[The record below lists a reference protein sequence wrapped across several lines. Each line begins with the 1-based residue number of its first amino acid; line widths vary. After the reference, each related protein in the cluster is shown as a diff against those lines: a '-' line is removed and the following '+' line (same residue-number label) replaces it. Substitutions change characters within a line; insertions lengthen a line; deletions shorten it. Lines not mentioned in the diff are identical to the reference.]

1 VTGLSLLF
9 INSAKR
15 ASGGEYWMTQVGGE
29 FVRRGHRVT
38 FVCRPSLPWAQYARD
53 LGVTVY
59 EHGLHGD
66 INMNAV
72 ARLALIML
80 RQRVQLVCTVFER
93 EARLAGMAKRFFPSV
108 SFVQRKV
115 VPRIKNRLQ
124 YRASYRYFVDKIL
137 ASSHSIE
144 SQLTRYSWLS
154 PGMVEVVPN
163 GIDLTPFN
171 SFNPSRN
178 VANRLGI
185 PRGRVIV
192 GSVADLVPSKGH
204 EMLIDGL
211 PNLLLLA
218 PQAHLL
224 LVGDGLMRARLERK
238 SAQMGLE
245 DRVTFAGFRRDIPEV
260 LRNIDVFVLPSH
272 SESAS
277 LAVLEA
283 MAAARPVVVSDVGG
297 NSELV
302 IHGVN
307 GFLFPLDD
315 PLMMVQHVALLAANP
330 RLRKRMGMEGRQWAE
345 REFTLDKMIDRVEEI
360 FLSTVEKKQR
370 RKRRSASV
378 AH

>member
-1 VTGLSLLF
+1 MSGLSLLF

-29 FVRRGHRVT
+29 FVRRGHKVT
-38 FVCRPSLPWAQYARD
+38 LVCRPSLPWAEQARD

-72 ARLALIML
+72 LRLGLIML
-80 RQRVQLVCTVFER
+80 RQRVDLVCTVFER

-108 SFVQRKV
+108 SLVQRKV

-144 SQLTRYSWLS
+144 SYLTRYPWLS

-163 GIDLTPFN
+163 GIDLSPFT
-171 SFNPSRN
+171 SFNPSRHL
-178 VANRLGI
+178 AHRLGI
-185 PRGRVIV
+185 PKGRVIV

-204 EMLIDGL
+204 EMLIETM
-211 PNLLLLA
+211 PKLLLLA
-218 PQAHLL
+218 PQVHLL
-224 LVGDGLMRARLERK
+224 LVGDGCLRKRLERMTD
-238 SAQMGLE
+238 QLGLAE
-245 DRVTFAGFRRDIPEV
+245 RVTFAGFRRDIPDV
-260 LRNIDVFVLPSH
+260 LRNIDVFVLPSR

-330 RLRKRMGMEGRQWAE
+330 RLRKRMGTEGRRWAE
-345 REFTLDKMIDRVEEI
+345 REFTLEKMIGRVERI
-360 FLSTVEKKQR
+360 FLTTVEHKRGR
-370 RKRRSASV
+370 RRAARTRQ
-378 AH
+378 

>member
-1 VTGLSLLF
+1 MTGLSLLF

-15 ASGGEYWMTQVGGE
+15 ASGGEYWMAQVGGE

-38 FVCRPSLPWAQYARD
+38 LVCRPFRPWAEHARD

-59 EHGLHGD
+59 EHGLRGD

-72 ARLALIML
+72 VRLGLIML
-80 RQRVQLVCTVFER
+80 RQRVELVCTVFER

-108 SFVQRKV
+108 SLVQRKV

-124 YRASYRYFVDKIL
+124 YRASYRYLVDKIL

-144 SQLTRYSWLS
+144 SQLTRYPWLS

-163 GIDLTPFN
+163 GIDLTPFT
-171 SFNPSRN
+171 SFNPSRH
-178 VANRLGI
+178 VAKRLGI

-204 EMLIDGL
+204 EMLLDSL
-211 PNLLLLA
+211 PKLLLLA
-218 PQAHLL
+218 PQVHLL
-224 LVGDGLMRARLERK
+224 LVGEGLMRRRLERK
-238 SAQMGLE
+238 SEEMGLA
-245 DRVTFAGFRRDIPEV
+245 DRVTFAGFRRDIPDV
-260 LRNIDVFVLPSH
+260 LRNVDVFLLPSR
-272 SESAS
+272 SEGAS

-302 IHGVN
+302 IHGIN

-315 PLMMVQHVALLAANP
+315 PLMMIQHVALLAANP
-330 RLRKRMGMEGRQWAE
+330 RLRKRMGTEGRRWAE
-345 REFTLDKMIDRVEEI
+345 REFTLDKMIDKVETI
-360 FLSTVEKKQR
+360 FLSTVEGK
-370 RKRRSASV
+370 RKGRGLR
-378 AH
+378 HPQ

>member
-1 VTGLSLLF
+1 MDGLSLLF

-15 ASGGEYWMTQVGGE
+15 SSGGEYWMTQVGGE
-29 FVRRGHRVT
+29 FVKRGHRVT
-38 FVCRPSLPWAQYARD
+38 FVCRPSRPWAQRARE

-59 EHGLHGD
+59 EHGLRGD
-66 INMNAV
+66 INLNAV
-72 ARLALIML
+72 VRLGMIMM
-80 RQRVQLVCTVFER
+80 RHRVQVVCTVFER

-108 SFVQRKV
+108 TLVQRKV
-115 VPRIKNRLQ
+115 VPSIKNRLQ
-124 YRASYRYFVDKIL
+124 YRASYRYLVDKIL

-144 SQLTRYSWLS
+144 SRLTRYPWLS

-163 GIDLTPFN
+163 GIDLSPFS
-171 SFNPSRN
+171 SFNPSRDL
-178 VANRLGI
+178 ARRLGI

-204 EMLIDGL
+204 ELLLNAL

-218 PQAHLL
+218 PQVHLL
-224 LVGDGLMRARLERK
+224 FVGDGVMRGRLERMTT
-238 SAQMGLE
+238 QMGFQ

-260 LRNIDVFVLPSH
+260 LRNIDVFVLPSR
-272 SESAS
+272 SEGAS

-307 GFLFPLDD
+307 GFLFPLED

-330 RLRKRMGMEGRQWAE
+330 RLRRKMGMEGRRWAE
-345 REFTLDKMIDRVEEI
+345 REFTLEKMVSRVEGI
-360 FLSTVEKKQR
+360 FADTVEN
-370 RKRRSASV
+370 KRRRRGKKRSR
-378 AH
+378 